1 MRSDKMETLIKRRAN
16 IAKMLA
22 ETTRVHR
29 LMEIDLIKQ
38 TALLDAADDQIA
50 ALETEEKNNGLS

>member
-1 MRSDKMETLIKRRAN
+1 MRSEKMETLIKRRDN

-38 TALLDAADDQIA
+38 TALLAAADDQIA